1 MRAPLRAFVVDD
13 EVGVMRR
20 IARLLRETNEV
31 EVVGTATEPE
41 EALVEIPERD
51 VDVLFLDVEMPRMD
65 GFELL
70 ERLPAT
76 PLVVFVTGYRQY
88 AAQAFEKGAVNYLV
102 KPVKHE
108 QLAFTIDRLHRLRDD
123 PGRAS
128 PRNVLER
135 VADAG
140 LTRARRTYA
149 ERVSIDLGQ
158 GRARLV
164 EIAHISHFVAHERG
178 TLAVSVEGEH
188 LVDHPLAD
196 LELRLDP
203 RLFFRI
209 HRSIL
214 LNLEWVEATEP
225 LSGGRMAVRLRGAAR
240 TVLEASRQRTRAL
253 RERVML

>member
-13 EVGVMRR
+13 EIGAMRR
-20 IARLLRETNEV
+20 MARLLRETNEV

-41 EALVEIPERD
+41 EALVEIPEHD

-88 AAQAFEKGAVNYLV
+88 AEQAFEKGAVNYLV

-108 QLAFTIDRLHRLRDD
+108 RLAFTIDRLHRLRDD
-123 PGRAS
+123 PDRAS

-135 VADAG
+135 VAHSG

-149 ERVSIDLGQ
+149 DRVSIDLGQ
-158 GRARLV
+158 GRARFV
-164 EIAHISHFVAHERG
+164 EVAQISHFVAHERG
-178 TLAVSVEGEH
+178 TLAMTTDGQH
-188 LVDHPLAD
+188 LVDRPLAD

-214 LNLEWVEATEP
+214 LNLEWVEARDP
-225 LSGGRMAVRLRGAAR
+225 LPGGRIAVRLRDTAR

-253 RERVML
+253 RERVVL